1 MTDWL
6 DATELRV
13 GLGCMRLPS
22 DGDVALATIAAAADA
37 GVTVFD
43 TARAYPGNEQLL
55 ARALRGRAVRIVT
68 KGGMA
73 RPDGRWVPDG
83 RARTVRRDCEVSL
96 ETLGGLPIDLYLVH
110 APDPRTPWRTTVRA
124 LAKLV
129 DDGLV
134 RGVGVANVNRR
145 QLDEALELA
154 PLAAVQVA
162 VSVYDDRAIR
172 GGVVARCEER
182 GLTVIAHSPLGGP
195 RRIARLRR
203 DETLRRVA
211 GSHGAS
217 PEEVAL
223 AWLLDQS
230 SSLVAIPGARTI
242 AAAESAVRAASLDL
256 DAGDQSSLASFGHG
270 RARSAARQV
279 GDVVLLMGIPGAG
292 KSQAAETF
300 VAKGYGL
307 LNRDERGG
315 TLLDVADALDDML
328 RGGETR
334 VVVDNTYLTRA
345 QRSRVVETAARHSVS
360 VSCLWIDT
368 PLPQA
373 QVNMVERLLERFG
386 SLPTPDE
393 LRRRSRQEPG
403 LHTPTSQMRA
413 ARELEEPEEDEGF
426 ERVERVAFERID
438 RSGVAGVFV
447 AAPVL
452 ERPGWKQAV
461 SAASPAAPHL
471 VFDWRPGE
479 PDAAGATAALVLA
492 ESVAGRVEHA
502 DCVHPGGP
510 PVCWCRPPLPGLLLA
525 FARRHGVSPARSF
538 VVGVSS
544 AHQTL
549 ARTLG
554 ATFVQA

>member
-1 MTDWL
+1 MTAWL
-6 DATELRV
+6 DAKELRV

-43 TARAYPGNEQLL
+43 TARAYAGNEQLL

-83 RARTVRRDCEVSL
+83 RARTVRSDCEESL
-96 ETLGGLPIDLYLVH
+96 RALDGLPIDLYLVH

-134 RGVGVANVNRR
+134 RSVGVANVNRR

-154 PLAAVQVA
+154 PLTAVQVA
-162 VSVYDDRAIR
+162 VSVYDDHAIR

-203 DETLRRVA
+203 DEELVRVA
-211 GSHGAS
+211 SAHAVS
-217 PEEVAL
+217 PEVIAL
-223 AWLLDQS
+223 TRLLDLS
-230 SSLVAIPGARTI
+230 PALVAIPGART
-242 AAAESAVRAASLDL
+242 A
-256 DAGDQSSLASFGHG
+256 DA
-270 RARSAARQV
+270 ARSAARAASLELA
-279 GDVVLLMGIPGAG
+279 GARPIARIASRRSGEVVLLMGIPGAG
-292 KSQAAETF
+292 KSVAAERL
-300 VAKGYGL
+300 VAQGYAR

-315 TLLDVADALDDML
+315 TLSDIAAALDERLAESDS
-328 RGGETR
+328 R
-334 VVVDNTYLTRA
+334 VVLDNTYLTRA
-345 QRSRVVETAARHSVS
+345 QRSPVIETAARHGVA
-360 VSCLWIDT
+360 VRCRWFDT
-368 PLPQA
+368 PFAQA

-386 SLPTPDE
+386 SLPTRDE

-426 ERVERVAFERID
+426 ERVERIVFERAEQA
-438 RSGVAGVFV
+438 GVAGVFV

-452 ERPGWKQAV
+452 EQHGWEHAV
-461 SAASPAAPHL
+461 AASAPPSPHL
-471 VFDWRPGE
+471 LFDWRPDE
-479 PDAAGATAALVLA
+479 PEDALKATASRLA
-492 ESVAGRVEHA
+492 AAVTGPVEHA
-502 DCVHPGGP
+502 VCTHPGGP

-525 FARRHGVSPARSF
+525 FARRHSIALKRSVLVGSSPAHR
-538 VVGVSS
+538 
-544 AHQTL
+544 TL

-554 ATFVQA
+554 ARFVET